1 MQFRKGIIAAA
12 TAAAVLTSGVSV
24 AAAEDGKTGTTSPTI
39 NDGKT
44 KKPTEPNQASPAKKD
59 SSSNDS
65 SSKEGGSSAKDMS
78 PKEIQDWIAV
88 ITAVISLLGTLFA
101 FGQKFIKP

>member
-24 AAAEDGKTGTTSPTI
+24 AAAEDGKTGTTAATV
-39 NDGKT
+39 NKGT
-44 KKPTEPNQASPAKKD
+44 KKDKVPNQASPAKKD

-101 FGQKFIKP
+101 FGQKFMKP

>member
-1 MQFRKGIIAAA
+1 MQFRKGIVAAA

-24 AAAEDGKTGTTSPTI
+24 AVAEETKEGTTQPT
-39 NDGKT
+39 T
-44 KKPTEPNQASPAKKD
+44 PTPTPQKQNQPNNTTNQKKD
-59 SSSNDS
+59 
-65 SSKEGGSSAKDMS
+65 EGSSAKDMS

-88 ITAVISLLGTLFA
+88 VTAVIGLLGTLFA

>member
-24 AAAEDGKTGTTSPTI
+24 AAAEDGKTGTTAPSV
-39 NDGKT
+39 NDDT
-44 KKPTEPNQASPAKKD
+44 KKDEVPNQASPAKKD

-101 FGQKFIKP
+101 FGQKFMKP

>member
-39 NDGKT
+39 NDGL
-44 KKPTEPNQASPAKKD
+44 
-59 SSSNDS
+59 
-65 SSKEGGSSAKDMS
+65 
-78 PKEIQDWIAV
+78 
-88 ITAVISLLGTLFA
+88 SL
-101 FGQKFIKP
+101 IHI

>member
-39 NDGKT
+39 NDGT
-44 KKPTEPNQASPAKKD
+44 KKDKVPNQASPTKKD
-59 SSSNDS
+59 SSSKDS

-101 FGQKFIKP
+101 FGQKFMKP

>member
-65 SSKEGGSSAKDMS
+65 SSKEGGSSVKDMG
-78 PKEIQDWIAV
+78 PTEIKDWIAV

-101 FGQKFIKP
+101 FGQKFMKP

>member
-44 KKPTEPNQASPAKKD
+44 KKPEVPNQASPAKKD
-59 SSSNDS
+59 SSSNGS

-101 FGQKFIKP
+101 FGQKFMKP